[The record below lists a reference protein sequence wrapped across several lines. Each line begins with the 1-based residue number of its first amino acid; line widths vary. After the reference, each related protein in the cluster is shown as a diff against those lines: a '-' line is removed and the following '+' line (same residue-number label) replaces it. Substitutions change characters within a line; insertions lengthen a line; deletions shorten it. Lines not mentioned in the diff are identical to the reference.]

1 MPNKLINETSPYL
14 LQHANNPVDW
24 HPWTDEA
31 LELSRSSNKPILLS
45 IGYSACHWC
54 HVMEKESFE
63 NVHIAELMNK
73 HFVNIKVDRE
83 ERPDLDSIYM
93 EAVQMMTG
101 SGGWPMTMF
110 LTPDLKPFFAGT
122 YFPPQS
128 RHGMPGFDA
137 VLVSV
142 ADAFHTKS
150 EEISKVSEQVTEQL
164 RNNMSL
170 VTQDSI
176 LSEDILTTAV
186 STLSKNFDYQNGG
199 FGSSPKFPQ
208 PMTLEFLLQYY
219 QQYEDPNALELVT
232 KTLDCMMYGGI
243 YDQVGGG
250 FHRYST
256 DAYWLVPHFEKMLY
270 DNALLIPLYLH
281 AYQVTDE
288 PKYKRIVEQ
297 TITYIQRDMLHPDG
311 GVYSSQDADSEGIEG
326 KYFVWDFK
334 ELGDI
339 LPSELFDQAREYYS
353 ITEHGNFEGHNIISV
368 PNKKFDTQP
377 ESNIDDHTLLEINEL
392 ILSQRYQRI
401 PPFKDD
407 KIILAWN
414 AMMLKALAES
424 GSALGSDIYINLAI
438 NNANFLLENLISEEG
453 FLLRI
458 WRNGN
463 SKLHGTLEDYSLFA
477 DALLTLYESTLEE
490 KYLKTSIELSD
501 KMVLLFWDDNQKCFY
516 DTSISDQVVL
526 TRPRTVFDNAQPCGA
541 SVATRLLLKLSKIT
555 GDPKYSVISE
565 KSIRSVAPILLRAP
579 SAAGTWLCTLDM
591 YLNSGQEFVITG
603 ERSNPG
609 VIEFLQVIHQHYLPN
624 KIVIGEVNDLPSF
637 PILEN
642 KIRTEGSPTAYL
654 CENYICNQPT
664 TQVNELTKQILL
676 SAPK

>member
-250 FHRYST
+250 FHRYSC
-256 DAYWLVPHFEKMLY
+256 LLY
-270 DNALLIPLYLH
+270 TSPS
-281 AYQVTDE
+281 
-288 PKYKRIVEQ
+288 P
-297 TITYIQRDMLHPDG
+297 RD
-311 GVYSSQDADSEGIEG
+311 
-326 KYFVWDFK
+326 
-334 ELGDI
+334 
-339 LPSELFDQAREYYS
+339 
-353 ITEHGNFEGHNIISV
+353 
-368 PNKKFDTQP
+368 
-377 ESNIDDHTLLEINEL
+377 
-392 ILSQRYQRI
+392 
-401 PPFKDD
+401 
-407 KIILAWN
+407 
-414 AMMLKALAES
+414 
-424 GSALGSDIYINLAI
+424 
-438 NNANFLLENLISEEG
+438 
-453 FLLRI
+453 
-458 WRNGN
+458 
-463 SKLHGTLEDYSLFA
+463 
-477 DALLTLYESTLEE
+477 
-490 KYLKTSIELSD
+490 
-501 KMVLLFWDDNQKCFY
+501 
-516 DTSISDQVVL
+516 
-526 TRPRTVFDNAQPCGA
+526 
-541 SVATRLLLKLSKIT
+541 
-555 GDPKYSVISE
+555 
-565 KSIRSVAPILLRAP
+565 
-579 SAAGTWLCTLDM
+579 
-591 YLNSGQEFVITG
+591 
-603 ERSNPG
+603 
-609 VIEFLQVIHQHYLPN
+609 
-624 KIVIGEVNDLPSF
+624 
-637 PILEN
+637 
-642 KIRTEGSPTAYL
+642 
-654 CENYICNQPT
+654 
-664 TQVNELTKQILL
+664 
-676 SAPK
+676 